1 MKIRKD
7 SRPAE
12 TKPSP
17 GDPHITPKKVEEFKK
32 GNINFDFLQ
41 PEGESRTEETLP
53 FQSERRAG
61 TREGKR
67 GLFNRGRKVRP
78 MGPLSLLGWGALVV
92 LCVGGIVASFWI
104 VAPLLKLLLLP
115 VLFLGALG
123 GLVMLALIQAR
134 PG

>member
-7 SRPAE
+7 SRPPQAQ
-12 TKPSP
+12 PSP
-17 GDPHITPKKVEEFKK
+17 NDPHITPKKVEEFKK

-41 PEGESRTEETLP
+41 PEGESRTEEALP
-53 FQSERRAG
+53 FQSERRNT

-78 MGPLSLLGWGALVV
+78 MGPLSLVFWRVLV
-92 LCVGGIVASFWI
+92 LFCLGGIAASFWI
-104 VAPLLKLLLLP
+104 AAPLLKLLLLP
-115 VLFLGALG
+115 LLSLGALG
-123 GLVMLALIQAR
+123 GMIMLALIQAR